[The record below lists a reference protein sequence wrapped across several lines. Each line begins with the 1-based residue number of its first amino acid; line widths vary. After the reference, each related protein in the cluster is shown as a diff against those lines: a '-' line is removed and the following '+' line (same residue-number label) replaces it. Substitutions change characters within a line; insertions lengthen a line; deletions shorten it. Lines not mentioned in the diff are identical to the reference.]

1 MVAYTTPVFWTFF
14 LLTALTLF
22 VFRFKEREVPA
33 FRVPLYPVI
42 PVLFCL
48 ACVYMLYSSINYV
61 RFAVSFGVPVLAG
74 IAIMAA
80 GIPLYFLAKRK

>member
-1 MVAYTTPVFWTFF
+1 VFWTFF
-14 LLTALTLF
+14 LMTALTLF
-22 VFRFKEREVPA
+22 IFRRKESAEPL

-42 PVLFCL
+42 PLLFVAACL
-48 ACVYMLYSSINYV
+48 YMLYSSINYV
-61 RFAVSFGVPVLAG
+61 RFAVSFGVPVIAG